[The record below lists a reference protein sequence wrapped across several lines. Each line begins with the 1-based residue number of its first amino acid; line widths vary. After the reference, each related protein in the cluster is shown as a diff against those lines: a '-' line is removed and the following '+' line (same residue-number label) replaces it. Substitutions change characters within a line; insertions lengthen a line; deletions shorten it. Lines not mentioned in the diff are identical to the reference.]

1 MMNRLLILLVYGF
14 VLLLPIGCR
23 SPSENSS
30 SVKVIIDGGGQFPKS
45 LVGRW
50 KADEGGWEFVLE
62 QDGTI
67 SSAVISLGRVRLRP
81 GQTTIVPMKLGGEG
95 VFKPGPW
102 TVQYSYETREL
113 VVEITIE
120 EFRVELGEDTL
131 QGKSRDFFIGQIS
144 EDNQFWL
151 VDRFS
156 FPEYSVDTN
165 EYRNYT
171 LPIDPNQTPPE
182 SLVFQRV
189 AELE

>member
-1 MMNRLLILLVYGF
+1 MKRFCFLLVFGS
-14 VLLLPIGCR
+14 LIMLPTGCQKQAGD
-23 SPSENSS
+23 SEA
-30 SVKVIIDGGGQFPKS
+30 VKVLIDGDGQFPES
-45 LVGRW
+45 LIGRW
-50 KADEGGWEFVLE
+50 KADEGGWEFVFE
-62 QDGTI
+62 QEGTI

-102 TVQYSYETREL
+102 TVQYSPETREL
-113 VVEITIE
+113 IVEITIE

-131 QGKSRDFFIGQIS
+131 QGKSRDFFVGQIS
-144 EDNQFWL
+144 EDSQFWL
-151 VDRFS
+151 ADRFS

-182 SLVFQRV
+182 SLMFQKV